1 MKEYDI
7 KKKLDEKKEIY
18 SELISFIFSKKTK
31 FSKDVLNDYLLKS
44 IDKSNDNLFKNISE
58 DKYNKGL
65 SKSLEE
71 MSIEELDEKVIKD

>member
-31 FSKDVLNDYLLKS
+31 FSKDVLNDYLLKN

>member
-18 SELISFIFSKKTK
+18 SELISFIFSKKSK
-31 FSKDVLNDYLLKS
+31 FNKDVLNDYLLKS

-65 SKSLEE
+65 SKTLEE